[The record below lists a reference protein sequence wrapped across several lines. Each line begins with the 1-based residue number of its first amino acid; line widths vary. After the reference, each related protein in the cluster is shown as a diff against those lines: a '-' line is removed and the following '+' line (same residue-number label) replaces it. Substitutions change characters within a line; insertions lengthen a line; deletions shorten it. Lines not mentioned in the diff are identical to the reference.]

1 MEVVD
6 GAKASEE
13 QAASSRLR
21 VRRGHARAGGWQP
34 SMGAGPRWGAPPALS
49 CEHCAMLS
57 VRVLLFIRCAPC
69 CLRPSVFSTSHLPP
83 VPPLQPPAASHH
95 APPSQGLGR
104 EAHAGDL
111 EVRSWEPCRRG
122 ARRLRRAT
130 WPLWEPALMVSP
142 SVLVNRRFKM

>member
-13 QAASSRLR
+13 QAASSGLG

-34 SMGAGPRWGAPPALS
+34 SMGAGPWRGAPPALS

-69 CLRPSVFSTSHLPP
+69 CPRPSVFSTSHLPP

-104 EAHAGDL
+104 EAQ
-111 EVRSWEPCRRG
+111 
-122 ARRLRRAT
+122 
-130 WPLWEPALMVSP
+130 PAIWKSGVGSPAAVGLGVSGERP
-142 SVLVNRRFKM
+142 GRCGNPP